1 MTCMSSEDGTRC
13 SVHGG
18 KYSQLTGQCQTLD
31 VLAEVS
37 AERAQQFDQ
46 YSTNENLEDGTG
58 PNAVWVSPIT
68 YWSASH
74 IEKMFREDYETYE
87 ALTGAPTWMHLVREE
102 VAEAFAET
110 DQERLRAELIQLAAL
125 CVSWV
130 EKMDT
135 RPKPTTK

>member
-18 KYSQLTGQCQTLD
+18 EYSQLTGQCQTLD
-31 VLAEVS
+31 VLDEVS

-46 YSTNENLEDGTG
+46 YSTNENLADGTG
-58 PNAVWVSPIT
+58 GQWMWPYTADGAPEIEAVLR
-68 YWSASH
+68 A
-74 IEKMFREDYETYE
+74 DYETYE
-87 ALTGAPTWMHLVREE
+87 ARAGAPTWMHLVREE

-110 DQERLRAELIQLAAL
+110 DEERLRAELIQVAAL

-130 EKMDT
+130 EKMDA
-135 RPKPTTK
+135 RPNPPTK